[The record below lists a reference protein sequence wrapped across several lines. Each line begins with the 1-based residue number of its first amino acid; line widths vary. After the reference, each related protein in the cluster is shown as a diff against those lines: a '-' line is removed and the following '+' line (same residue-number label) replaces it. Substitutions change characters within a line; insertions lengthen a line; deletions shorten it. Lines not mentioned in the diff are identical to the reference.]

1 MAFPRH
7 NSLRIISFCSSL
19 GLSRGLVAA
28 LLYHDGRRC
37 LVTALKLLITAKE
50 GISWAL
56 DLDEQITTVINQY
69 TEKLF
74 NDGMHT

>member
-1 MAFPRH
+1 MFILYFLY
-7 NSLRIISFCSSL
+7 S

-37 LVTALKLLITAKE
+37 LVTAVKLLITAKE

-56 DLDEQITTVINQY
+56 ELDEQTTSFVNEY
-69 TEKLF
+69 TKNLF
-74 NDGMHT
+74 SDGM

>member
-1 MAFPRH
+1 MALNFYWYL
-7 NSLRIISFCSSL
+7 LRMVFFVCL

-37 LVTALKLLITAKE
+37 LVTALKLLITAKD

-56 DLDEQITTVINQY
+56 DVDEQTTTLVNQY
-69 TEKLF
+69 TSNLF
-74 NDGMHT
+74 NDGR